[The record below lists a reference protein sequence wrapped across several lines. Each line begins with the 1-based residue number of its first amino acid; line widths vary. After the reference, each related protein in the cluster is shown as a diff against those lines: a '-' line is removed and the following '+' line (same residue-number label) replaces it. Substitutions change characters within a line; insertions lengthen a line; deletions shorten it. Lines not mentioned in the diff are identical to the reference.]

1 MYYLAGD
8 DGLSLAINASVP
20 DWFYEGDAVYNE
32 TVHSKLGRG
41 RIPFFTNQYK
51 SLWLAIKN
59 IRG

>member
-8 DGLSLAINASVP
+8 DGLSLAINAAVP

-32 TVHSKLGRG
+32 TVHSKQGRG

-51 SLWLAIKN
+51 SLW
-59 IRG
+59 